1 MYVHCAPCSIKL
13 DTLCSNTRVKIFYK
27 NRDKLTQNQVEGF
40 KNEALE
46 SRILQSLRKNEHL
59 EFSGLGETSFLMMFR
74 FKFGV
79 CEKEAIKL
87 LEKLISDRVVYV
99 GADHAVHVHQDVL
112 EQIRGLY

>member
-1 MYVHCAPCSIKL
+1 M
-13 DTLCSNTRVKIFYK
+13 DTVCSNTRVKIFYK
-27 NRDKLTQNQVEGF
+27 DRDKLTQNQVEGF

-87 LEKLISDRVVYV
+87 LEKLISDNVVHI
-99 GADHAVHVHQDVL
+99 GADHTVHVHQDVL
-112 EQIRGLY
+112 KQIRGLY